1 MPVETLTLTTEDK
14 EPEKGSNT
22 PQVIATPVKEPVQ
35 VAAPDPV
42 PDPAQNSQQDA
53 ASKAREIKPAFERKR
68 TRNLSEDKRFKIF
81 SGTANRPLTEEIGR
95 YIGVPVGEAKM
106 QRFADGEVYF
116 QLLENVRGVDVFVVQ
131 PTCYPVDQHLVEL
144 LVMIDALKRAS
155 AARIT
160 VVVPYYGY
168 ARQDRKDKPRVA
180 ISSKLVADLL
190 TTAGANRALFVDLHA
205 AQIQGFFN
213 IPVDH
218 LFASPVLVSYF
229 RDLALPNLI
238 VVSPDAGGVERA
250 RFFAQ
255 KIHAPLA
262 IVDKRRTDMNVS
274 EVMNVIGDVTGK
286 SCLII
291 DDIIDTAGTLVK
303 TADALY
309 ESGAATVYACAS
321 HAVLSGPA
329 IERIAN
335 SRLEQVVV
343 TNSIPLREP
352 AQKLSKIKVL
362 SIAGLLGA
370 AIESIHME
378 TSVSTLF
385 S

>member
-1 MPVETLTLTTEDK
+1 MEVGSTATLEDK
-14 EPEKGSNT
+14 QGTQEPKDGARDQAHPGQAESKG
-22 PQVIATPVKEPVQ
+22 KE
-35 VAAPDPV
+35 A
-42 PDPAQNSQQDA
+42 
-53 ASKAREIKPAFERKR
+53 KPAGERKR
-68 TRNLSEDKRFKIF
+68 GRNLSEDKRFKLF
-81 SGTANRPLTEEIGR
+81 SGTANRPLAEEIGR
-95 YIGVPVGEAKM
+95 HIGVSVGEAKL

-144 LVMIDALKRAS
+144 LIMVDALKRAS

-168 ARQDRKDKPRVA
+168 ARQDRKDRPRVA
-180 ISSKLVADLL
+180 ISAKLIADLM
-190 TTAGANRALFVDLHA
+190 TTAGAHRALFVDLHA

-229 RDLALPNLI
+229 KELKLPNLI

-255 KIHAPLA
+255 KMQAPLA
-262 IVDKRRTDMNVS
+262 ITDKRRTEMNVA
-274 EVMNVIGDVTGK
+274 EVMHVVGDVKGK
-286 SCLII
+286 TCLII

-303 TADALY
+303 TADALI
-309 ESGAATVYACAS
+309 ENGAASVYACAS

-329 IERIAN
+329 IDRIAG
-335 SRLEQVVV
+335 SRIEQVVV
-343 TNSIPLREP
+343 TNTIPLRE
-352 AQKLSKIKVL
+352 AGQRLAKIKVL

>member
-1 MPVETLTLTTEDK
+1 MEAEQVTLIAEDK
-14 EPEKGSNT
+14 QQPDSGLKT
-22 PQVIATPVKEPVQ
+22 PKDGAPKDGTPKEPSLRDQ
-35 VAAPDPV
+35 APV
-42 PDPAQNSQQDA
+42 SKDA
-53 ASKAREIKPAFERKR
+53 KPAPERKK
-68 TRNLSEDKRFKIF
+68 TAKLSEDRRFKLF
-81 SGTANRPLTEEIGR
+81 SGTANPKLAEEIAQH
-95 YIGVPVGEAKM
+95 IGVSVGQAKI

-144 LVMIDALKRAS
+144 LIMIDALKRAS

-168 ARQDRKDKPRVA
+168 ARQDRKDRPRVA
-180 ISSKLVADLL
+180 ISAKLIADLL
-190 TTAGANRALFVDLHA
+190 TTAGAHRALFVDLHA

-218 LFASPVLVSYF
+218 IFASPVLVSYF
-229 RDLALPNLI
+229 REMNLPNLT

-255 KIHAPLA
+255 KMGAPLA
-262 IVDKRRTDMNVS
+262 IVDKRRTDINVA
-274 EVMNVIGDVTGK
+274 EVMNVVGDVEGK
-286 SCLII
+286 TCLII

-303 TADALY
+303 TVDALY
-309 ESGAATVYACAS
+309 AAGAAGVYACAS

-329 IERIAN
+329 IDRIAA

-343 TNSIPLREP
+343 TNTVPLRE
-352 AQKLSKIKVL
+352 AGQKLTVASADAPNKLPMIKVL
-362 SIAGLLGA
+362 SIAGLLGT
-370 AIESIHME
+370 AIENIHLE

>member
-1 MPVETLTLTTEDK
+1 METGTLIAAEDK
-14 EPEKGSNT
+14 QESVTAQPKDGVQRDGAQGAEPTARG
-22 PQVIATPVKEPVQ
+22 KE
-35 VAAPDPV
+35 A
-42 PDPAQNSQQDA
+42 
-53 ASKAREIKPAFERKR
+53 KPAPERKR
-68 TRNLSEDKRFKIF
+68 ARNLSEDKRFKLF
-81 SGTANRPLTEEIGR
+81 SGTANRALAEEIAR
-95 YIGVPVGEAKM
+95 HIGVTVGEAKL

-144 LVMIDALKRAS
+144 FIMIDALKRAS

-168 ARQDRKDKPRVA
+168 ARQDRKDRPRVA
-180 ISSKLVADLL
+180 ISAKLIADLL

-205 AQIQGFFN
+205 AQIQGFFD

-229 RDLALPNLI
+229 RELHLPNLT

-255 KIHAPLA
+255 KMGAPLA
-262 IVDKRRTDMNVS
+262 IVDKRRTDINIT
-274 EVMNVIGDVTGK
+274 EVMHVIGDVSGQT
-286 SCLII
+286 CLII

-303 TADALY
+303 TVDALFAAGA
-309 ESGAATVYACAS
+309 ESVYACAS

-329 IERIAN
+329 IDRIAS

-343 TNSIPLREP
+343 TNTVPLREP
-352 AQKLSKIKVL
+352 AHKLTTTPGDGAGKLPKIKVL

-378 TSVSTLF
+378 TSVSSLF
-385 S
+385 N

>member
-1 MPVETLTLTTEDK
+1 MEVETLVVTLEENK
-14 EPEKGSNT
+14 PGEPSPEKAEWSR
-22 PQVIATPVKEPVQ
+22 
-35 VAAPDPV
+35 D
-42 PDPAQNSQQDA
+42 
-53 ASKAREIKPAFERKR
+53 ASKGGSGENAKPKDANKAPAPERKK
-68 TRNLSEDKRFKIF
+68 TRSLSEDKRFKLF
-81 SGTANRPLTEEIGR
+81 SGTANPKLTEAIGKHV
-95 YIGVPVGEAKM
+95 GVAVGEAKL

-168 ARQDRKDKPRVA
+168 ARQDRKDRPRVA
-180 ISSKLVADLL
+180 ISAKLIADLL

-218 LFASPVLVSYF
+218 IFASPVLVSYF
-229 RDLALPNLI
+229 KELKLPNLT

-255 KIHAPLA
+255 KMGVPLA
-262 IVDKRRTDMNVS
+262 IVDKRRTDMNVA
-274 EVMNVIGDVTGK
+274 EVMHVVGDVSGK
-286 SCLII
+286 TCLII

-303 TADALY
+303 TVDALLA
-309 ESGAATVYACAS
+309 SGATAVYACAS

-329 IERIAN
+329 IDRIAA
-335 SRLEQVVV
+335 SRIEQVVV
-343 TNSIPLREP
+343 TDTIPLREA
-352 AQKLSKIKVL
+352 AQKLPKIKVL
-362 SIAGLLGA
+362 SIAGLLGT
-370 AIESIHME
+370 AIENIHLE

-385 S
+385 N